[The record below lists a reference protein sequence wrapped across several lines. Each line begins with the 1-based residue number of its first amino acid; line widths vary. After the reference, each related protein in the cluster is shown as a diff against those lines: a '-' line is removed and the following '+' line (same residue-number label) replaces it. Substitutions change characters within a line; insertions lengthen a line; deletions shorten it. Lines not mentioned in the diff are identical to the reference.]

1 MKLKLNPAYLT
12 LALALFALW
21 GLRRL
26 GMDETTAD
34 AITTALML
42 ALGASPS
49 ALPAAARRA
58 GTVAL
63 VLLATIS
70 CSRLDVSAE
79 RSSHL
84 AIRVPAPHVVE
95 ATVDGEVRYR
105 QSGPMPLELRAPPG
119 TCLRAGP
126 DGVLRPCQ

>member
-49 ALPAAARRA
+49 ALPATARRL
-58 GTVAL
+58 GPVAL
-63 VLLATIS
+63 VVLTIS
-70 CSRLDVSAE
+70 SCVTLGGTVDRDAHSVTWRCDGRIKVRMLTAGV
-79 RSSHL
+79 
-84 AIRVPAPHVVE
+84 RVECPSGPAPLVVVE
-95 ATVDGEVRYR
+95 GEVT
-105 QSGPMPLELRAPPG
+105 P
-119 TCLRAGP
+119 
-126 DGVLRPCQ
+126 

>member
-49 ALPAAARRA
+49 ALPETARRV
-58 GTVAL
+58 GPIAL
-63 VLLATIS
+63 VLLATVGCGQLEI
-70 CSRLDVSAE
+70 AAT

-84 AIRVPAPHVVE
+84 DIRVPAPHHVE
-95 ATVDGEVRYR
+95 ATVDGVVRYR

-119 TCLRAGP
+119 TCLRSGP
-126 DGVLRPCQ
+126 DGVLRPCP